1 MLAPI
6 EGFVFPLEGALL
18 FFVGAFESFLG
29 LLAVL
34 SLLDLDGLFDLESV
48 FEEILVGLELASLLP
63 VSFFTTSFLPLS
75 FFAADLSVGC
85 FAGPSFLLDLV
96 STGLAADDLL
106 GAGAGAFFPAAV
118 FAASAA
124 VGFTSD
130 FLESCP
136 FASLF
141 LPSPLETAAS
151 TF

>member
-75 FFAADLSVGC
+75 FF
-85 FAGPSFLLDLV
+85 
-96 STGLAADDLL
+96 
-106 GAGAGAFFPAAV
+106 
-118 FAASAA
+118 
-124 VGFTSD
+124 
-130 FLESCP
+130 
-136 FASLF
+136 
-141 LPSPLETAAS
+141 
-151 TF
+151 